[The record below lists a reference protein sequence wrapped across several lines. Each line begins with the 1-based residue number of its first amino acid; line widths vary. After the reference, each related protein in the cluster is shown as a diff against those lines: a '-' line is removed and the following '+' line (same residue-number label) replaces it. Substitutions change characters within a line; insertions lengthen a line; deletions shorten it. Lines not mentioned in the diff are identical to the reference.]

1 MGTAGN
7 YEIAGNYGN
16 SRGIMQPGIAAA
28 HGTVGAVWSGIGWSG
43 RRPKPGT
50 RRSLIC
56 IQDNPV
62 SSFVCNAVGIP
73 FWICAHGFA
82 ICTPIPSNL
91 PALKRCFSDVEMQE
105 GGACLF
111 WLAGER
117 WFELGIVEVT
127 LCLEGKAKVRPRRTL
142 DRPGCGSTTSP
153 PSFRTVQFNEPV

>member
-16 SRGIMQPGIAAA
+16 SRGIMQPGVAAA

-73 FWICAHGFA
+73 FWICAHGFQ
-82 ICTPIPSNL
+82 ICTRPSHPTFPL
-91 PALKRCFSDVEMQE
+91 GKDISLMLRCKKAGLASF
-105 GGACLF
+105 
-111 WLAGER
+111 AGER
-117 WFELGIVEVT
+117 WFELGIMGVT
-127 LCLEGKAKVRPRRTL
+127 LRLEGNAKVRPRRTL
-142 DRPGCGSTTSP
+142 DGPGCGSTTSA